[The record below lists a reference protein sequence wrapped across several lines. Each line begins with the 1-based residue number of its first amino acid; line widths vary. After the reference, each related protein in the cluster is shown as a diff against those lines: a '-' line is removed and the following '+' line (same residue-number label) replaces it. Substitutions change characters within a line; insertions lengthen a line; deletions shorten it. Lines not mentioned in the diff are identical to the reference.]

1 MCVLVGSWCQ
11 ASDMCLGKYLI
22 HFPLKWA
29 GMGEKW
35 DYREMKGFVSNLIG
49 SFPFH
54 KSLSASQNRCWRSGH
69 SLNCRRAE
77 HMLRTNSQKQNQTN
91 VNTHTHTRTGFQVR
105 PIMAYIRALSFR
117 DQIIQRETCRV
128 KNFFLIKTSLI
139 KPSKYE

>member
-1 MCVLVGSWCQ
+1 
-11 ASDMCLGKYLI
+11 
-22 HFPLKWA
+22 
-29 GMGEKW
+29 MGEKW

-91 VNTHTHTRTGFQVR
+91 VNTHTHTHTHWFSSSTYNGIHQGSFFQGPDYPER
-105 PIMAYIRALSFR
+105 NL
-117 DQIIQRETCRV
+117 
-128 KNFFLIKTSLI
+128 
-139 KPSKYE
+139 